1 MQEITN
7 QKAHHKIEEL
17 EKAKQLLEQEICI
30 NRKRLEMETLATK
43 QVSHIRASWSYFEEK
58 LAFFFFF

>member
-17 EKAKQLLEQEICI
+17 EKAKQLLEQEICV

-43 QVSHIRASWSYFEEK
+43 QVSHLRAS
-58 LAFFFFF
+58 